1 MIPPSSACRL
11 REATMN
17 KRIGLLT
24 CAAVL
29 LLLLA
34 GACGGQDN
42 PEQLLREARQAHEVE
57 ILSMTQHEGQVIISL
72 RVTEEGSP
80 LELPCLTLDA
90 LFLEEGPEG
99 PEEIARRQL
108 EADISEL
115 AEAGGSME
123 LTWRVD
129 IPETVS
135 IAWEET
141 PPEQQAI
148 EIVLHQPS
156 PEGLNALCEAK
167 AIRGRTP

>member
-1 MIPPSSACRL
+1 M
-11 REATMN
+11 T
-17 KRIGLLT
+17 KRTGLLT
-24 CAAVL
+24 CAAA

-34 GACGGQDN
+34 GACGGGED

-57 ILSMTQHEGQVIISL
+57 ILSMTRHEGQVIISL
-72 RVTEEGSP
+72 RVIEEGSP

-90 LFLEEGPEG
+90 LFLEENPEG

-115 AEAGGSME
+115 AEAGGSLE
-123 LTWRVD
+123 LTWRLD

-135 IAWEET
+135 VAWEET
-141 PPEQQAI
+141 PPERQAI

-156 PEGLNALCEAK
+156 PEGLNALCEAM